1 MRTNLANL
9 EQLKKKALEQTPAIK
24 DITSEKSLQDNFV
37 YSLLI
42 NTKYSQEIEGFS
54 VIELSK
60 WLQDK
65 GITNDY
71 QLYSLIFN

>member
-1 MRTNLANL
+1 MANL
-9 EQLKKKALEQTPAIK
+9 KQLKKKALEQTPAIK

-42 NTKYSQEIEGFS
+42 NTKYRQEIEGFS

-60 WLQDK
+60 WLQEHNIKTDF
-65 GITNDY
+65 D
-71 QLYSLIFN
+71 LYSLIFN

>member
-1 MRTNLANL
+1 MANL
-9 EQLKKKALEQTPAIK
+9 KQLKKKALEQTPAIK

-42 NTKYSQEIEGFS
+42 NTKYRQEIEGCS
-54 VIELSK
+54 VVELSNFLK
-60 WLQDK
+60 EK

-71 QLYSLIFN
+71 QLYKMLFGGI

>member
-1 MRTNLANL
+1 MANL
-9 EQLKKKALEQTPAIK
+9 KQLKKKALEQTPAIK
-24 DITSEKSLQDNFV
+24 DISDVQSLESDNFV

-42 NTKYSQEIEGFS
+42 NTRFGQEIQGFS
-54 VIELSK
+54 VVELSK

>member
-1 MRTNLANL
+1 MANL
-9 EQLKKKALEQTPAIK
+9 KQLKKKALQQSPTIK

-42 NTKYSQEIEGFS
+42 NTKYRQEIEGFS

-71 QLYSLIFN
+71 QLYNMLFNGGM

>member
-1 MRTNLANL
+1 MS
-9 EQLKKKALEQTPAIK
+9 KIK
-24 DITSEKSLQDNFV
+24 RLTKELQRQYRPTQDISSLDSLQDNFV
-37 YSLLI
+37 YSLLV
-42 NTKYSQEIEGFS
+42 YSQYGEEVAGFS

-71 QLYSLIFN
+71 QLYNMLFNGGM

>member
-1 MRTNLANL
+1 MANL
-9 EQLKKKALEQTPAIK
+9 KQLKKKALEQTPAIK

-42 NTKYSQEIEGFS
+42 NTRFGQEIQGFS
-54 VIELSK
+54 VVELSS
-60 WLQDK
+60 WLKEK

-71 QLYSLIFN
+71 QLYNMLFNGGM

>member
-1 MRTNLANL
+1 MANL
-9 EQLKKKALEQTPAIK
+9 KKLKQQALQQTPAIK

-42 NTKYSQEIEGFS
+42 NTKYRQEIEGFS

>member
-1 MRTNLANL
+1 MANL
-9 EQLKKKALEQTPAIK
+9 KQLKKKALEQTPTIK
-24 DITSEKSLQDNFV
+24 DISNVQSLESDNFV

-42 NTKYSQEIEGFS
+42 NTRFGQEIQGFS
-54 VIELSK
+54 VIELSS
-60 WLQDK
+60 WLKDK

>member
-1 MRTNLANL
+1 MANL
-9 EQLKKKALEQTPAIK
+9 KQLKKKALEQTPAIK
-24 DITSEKSLQDNFV
+24 DISDVQSLESDNFV

-42 NTKYSQEIEGFS
+42 NTRFGQEINGFS

>member
-1 MRTNLANL
+1 MANL
-9 EQLKKKALEQTPAIK
+9 KQLKKKALEQTPAIK

-42 NTKYSQEIEGFS
+42 NTRFGQEIQGFS
-54 VIELSK
+54 VVELSS
-60 WLQDK
+60 WLKDK

-71 QLYSLIFN
+71 QLYNMLFNGGM

>member
-1 MRTNLANL
+1 MANL
-9 EQLKKKALEQTPAIK
+9 KQLKKKALEQTPAIK

-42 NTKYSQEIEGFS
+42 NTKFGDEINGFS

-60 WLQDK
+60 WLKDK

-71 QLYSLIFN
+71 QLYKMLFGGI

>member
-1 MRTNLANL
+1 MANL
-9 EQLKKKALEQTPAIK
+9 KQLKKKALEQTPAIK

-54 VIELSK
+54 VVELSK
-60 WLQDK
+60 WLQEHNIKTDF
-65 GITNDY
+65 D
-71 QLYSLIFN
+71 LYSLIFN

>member
-1 MRTNLANL
+1 MANL
-9 EQLKKKALEQTPAIK
+9 KQLKKKALEQTPAIK

-42 NTKYSQEIEGFS
+42 NTKFGDEINGFS
-54 VIELSK
+54 VVELSNFLK
-60 WLQDK
+60 EK

>member
-1 MRTNLANL
+1 MANL
-9 EQLKKKALEQTPAIK
+9 KQLKKKALQQSPTIK

-42 NTKYSQEIEGFS
+42 NTKYRQEIEGFS

>member
-1 MRTNLANL
+1 MANL
-9 EQLKKKALEQTPAIK
+9 KQLKKKALEQTPTIK
-24 DITSEKSLQDNFV
+24 DISDVQSLESDNFV

-42 NTKYSQEIEGFS
+42 NTRFGQEIQGFS
-54 VIELSK
+54 VVELSS
-60 WLQDK
+60 WLKDK

>member
-1 MRTNLANL
+1 MSKIKRLTK
-9 EQLKKKALEQTPAIK
+9 ELKRQYKPVG
-24 DITSEKSLQDNFV
+24 DISDVSSLQDNFV

-42 NTKYSQEIEGFS
+42 NTRFGQEIQGFS
-54 VIELSK
+54 VVELSS
-60 WLQDK
+60 WLKDK

>member
-1 MRTNLANL
+1 MSKISRLTKDLKRQYRPTANISSL
-9 EQLKKKALEQTPAIK
+9 
-24 DITSEKSLQDNFV
+24 DSLQDNFV
-37 YSLLI
+37 YSLLV
-42 NTKYSQEIEGFS
+42 NSQFADEIAGFS
-54 VIELSK
+54 VVELSQ

>member
-1 MRTNLANL
+1 MRTNMANL
-9 EQLKKKALEQTPAIK
+9 KQLKKKALEQTPAIK

-54 VIELSK
+54 VVELSK
-60 WLQDK
+60 WLQEHNIKTDF
-65 GITNDY
+65 D
-71 QLYSLIFN
+71 LYSLIFN

>member
-1 MRTNLANL
+1 MSKIKRLTNEL
-9 EQLKKKALEQTPAIK
+9 QRQYRPTQ
-24 DITSEKSLQDNFV
+24 DISSLDSLQDNFV
-37 YSLLI
+37 YSLLV
-42 NTKYSQEIEGFS
+42 NSQFADEIAGFS
-54 VIELSK
+54 VVELSK

>member
-1 MRTNLANL
+1 MANL
-9 EQLKKKALEQTPAIK
+9 KQLKKKALEQTPAIK

-42 NTKYSQEIEGFS
+42 NTRFGDEINGFS
-54 VIELSK
+54 VVELSNFLK
-60 WLQDK
+60 EK

>member
-1 MRTNLANL
+1 MANL
-9 EQLKKKALEQTPAIK
+9 KQLKKKALEQTPAIK

-42 NTKYSQEIEGFS
+42 NTKYSQEIDGFS

-71 QLYSLIFN
+71 QLYKMLFGGI

>member
-1 MRTNLANL
+1 MANL
-9 EQLKKKALEQTPAIK
+9 KQLKKKALEQTPAIK

-42 NTKYSQEIEGFS
+42 NTRFGQEIQGFS
-54 VIELSK
+54 VVELSS
-60 WLQDK
+60 WLKDK

-71 QLYSLIFN
+71 QLYSLICN

>member
-1 MRTNLANL
+1 MSKRKRLTN
-9 EQLKKKALEQTPAIK
+9 ELKRQYKPVG
-24 DITSEKSLQDNFV
+24 DISDVSSLQDNFV

-42 NTKYSQEIEGFS
+42 NTKYRQEIQGFS
-54 VIELSK
+54 VVELSK